1 MFKKLFVVVIFG
13 MVSQGAMATSQSKTE
28 QQDPIAKMIQA
39 AKDQGLAVAQCR
51 YGLCRDTEDGD
62 YVVIDNYDKDGYY
75 AYDPSVAIPSD
86 GFDSN
91 LVDN

>member
-1 MFKKLFVVVIFG
+1 MFKFIVVAVLG
-13 MVSQGAMATSQSKTE
+13 MVSQGAMATSQSQQE
-28 QQDPIAKMIQA
+28 QPDPIIAMIQA

-62 YVVIDNYDKDGYY
+62 YVVIDGYDKDGYY
-75 AYDPSVAIPSD
+75 AYDPSVATPSD

-91 LVDN
+91 MVEN